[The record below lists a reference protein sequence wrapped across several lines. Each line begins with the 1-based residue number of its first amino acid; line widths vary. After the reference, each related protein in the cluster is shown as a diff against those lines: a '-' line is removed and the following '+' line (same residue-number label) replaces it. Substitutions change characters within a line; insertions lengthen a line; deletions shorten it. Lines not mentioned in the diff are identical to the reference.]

1 MKKRFTEEQKIKIL
15 RKAERPGKRAEVC
28 RKHGISEQTYFRW
41 KKKYQGMSVDKIRR
55 LKELEKENERLRK
68 LVSDISIANQVMK
81 EHLEKKR
88 WI

>member
-1 MKKRFTEEQKIKIL
+1 MKKRFTEEQRIKVL
-15 RKAERPGKRAEVC
+15 REAERPGKRAEVC

-41 KKKYQGMSVDKIRR
+41 KKKYQGMNVDKIRR
-55 LKELEKENERLRK
+55 LKELEKENSRLRK

>member
-15 RKAERPGKRAEVC
+15 REAERPGKRAEVC

-41 KKKYQGMSVDKIRR
+41 KKKYQGMNVDKIRR
-55 LKELEKENERLRK
+55 LKELEKENGRLRK

>member
-15 RKAERPGKRAEVC
+15 REAERPGKRAEVC

-41 KKKYQGMSVDKIRR
+41 KKKYQGMNVDKIRR
-55 LKELEKENERLRK
+55 LKELEKENARLRK